1 MNKTYNRPSYID
13 PSTITDGGRYYH
25 AAEVDETIA
34 ALRQRIAE
42 LEGERD
48 ALRQLAAFAQHPPN
62 CPSPFARNCPCG
74 YTAARS
80 SVAAALDSR

>member
-42 LEGERD
+42 LEGENERLRG
-48 ALRQLAAFAQHPPN
+48 ALDKAVMIAKAASASSEIPLQRMS
-62 CPSPFARNCPCG
+62 CDWIAREI
-74 YTAARS
+74 
-80 SVAAALDSR
+80 AALER